1 MENLEK
7 LTYDYFIPFGIVFSF
22 AIGSCIGSF
31 LNVCIWR
38 IPRGENLSHPGS
50 HCPSCNYEIPPYF
63 NIPILAWLVLKGKCK
78 NCQVAISPRYII
90 IEAFTGVLFVLITYH
105 ASLMRFP
112 VESLLS
118 LYFLAAA
125 FITIIFIDIK
135 HLIIPSLITWSG
147 TGTALVFSVALPY
160 TIILPANH
168 AFSKLN
174 IDQQWLLNKL
184 PMLESSPRLLAL
196 CYSLLGFAMG
206 FGILWSVVELGKAL
220 FGKQK
225 FKYDEPIDIVLSAEG
240 AQSAG
245 DELLPWE
252 EVFDRKTDELTI
264 DVEEGSWQVGQDQG
278 VFEKH
283 TLTIK
288 HDTITIGDTSYT
300 LSDIKNIQLKSKFF
314 VVPREAMGRGDIK
327 MLAMIGAFLG
337 PAGVVCSLMLATF
350 SGCLVGG
357 LGIFIGRFTK
367 SKQLPFGPYLAIGAA
382 IWMLFWPDLIE
393 VYLQSID
400 SLGDLLGGSQ

>member
-1 MENLEK
+1 
-7 LTYDYFIPFGIVFSF
+7 
-22 AIGSCIGSF
+22 
-31 LNVCIWR
+31 
-38 IPRGENLSHPGS
+38 
-50 HCPSCNYEIPPYF
+50 
-63 NIPILAWLVLKGKCK
+63 
-78 NCQVAISPRYII
+78 
-90 IEAFTGVLFVLITYH
+90 
-105 ASLMRFP
+105 MRFP

-135 HLIIPSLITWSG
+135 HLIIPSQITWSG

-168 AFSKLN
+168 AFTKLN

-245 DELLPWE
+245 DELLPWK

-264 DVEEGSWQVGQDQG
+264 DVEEGSWQVGQNEG

-288 HDTITIGDTSYT
+288 HDAITIGDTSYT

-357 LGIFIGRFTK
+357 LGIIIGKFTK

-393 VYLQSID
+393 IYLQSID
-400 SLGDLLGGSQ
+400 SLGDFLGGNQ